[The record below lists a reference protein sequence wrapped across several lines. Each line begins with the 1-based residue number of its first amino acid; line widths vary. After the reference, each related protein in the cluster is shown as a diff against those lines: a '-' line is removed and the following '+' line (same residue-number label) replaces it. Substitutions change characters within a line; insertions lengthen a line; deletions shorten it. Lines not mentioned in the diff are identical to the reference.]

1 MTALLQNIVLALL
14 WAALTGE
21 FTIANL
27 ILGFILGALLIWL
40 GRSVTGRPSYFVKGE
55 PLPKMLFRPIGF
67 IKFVVIFL
75 WEVVLA
81 NITIVRTVLS
91 PKLDVTPAI
100 VALPLDIKTEAE
112 ITLLANMI
120 TLTPGTLSL
129 DVSDDRSV
137 IYVHAVHG
145 EDPEKVKQDIK
156 QVFEKLVHE
165 VFG

>member
-21 FTIANL
+21 FSIANL
-27 ILGFILGALLIWL
+27 ILGFLLGALLLWL
-40 GRSVTGRPSYFVKGE
+40 GRSVTGRPSYFVKDE
-55 PLPKMLFRPIGF
+55 PLPKMLLRPIAF
-67 IKFVVIFL
+67 VKFVVIFL

-91 PKLDVTPAI
+91 PRLDVTPAI
-100 VALPLDIKTEAE
+100 VALPLDIDTDAE

-137 IYVHAVHG
+137 LYVHAVHG
-145 EDPEKVKQDIK
+145 EEPEKVKQDIK

>member
-1 MTALLQNIVLALL
+1 MTALLKNILLALL

-27 ILGFILGALLIWL
+27 ILGFILGALLLWL
-40 GRSVTGRPSYFVKGE
+40 GRSVTGRSAYFIKGE
-55 PLPKMLFRPIGF
+55 PLPKMLFRPFGLV
-67 IKFVVIFL
+67 KFVVIFL
-75 WEVVLA
+75 WEVIMA
-81 NITIVRTVLS
+81 NITIVLTVIS
-91 PKLDVTPAI
+91 PKLDVKPAI
-100 VALPLDIKTEAE
+100 IALPLDVDTEAE

-137 IYVHAVHG
+137 LYVHAVDV
-145 EDPEKVKQDIK
+145 EDPAKVKQDIK

>member
-1 MTALLQNIVLALL
+1 
-14 WAALTGE
+14 
-21 FTIANL
+21 
-27 ILGFILGALLIWL
+27 
-40 GRSVTGRPSYFVKGE
+40 
-55 PLPKMLFRPIGF
+55 MLFRPIGF

-75 WEVVLA
+75 WEVVMA
-81 NITIVRTVLS
+81 NITIVQTVLS

-100 VALPLDIKTEAE
+100 IALPLDIETEAE

-137 IYVHAVHG
+137 LYVHAVDVK
-145 EDPEKVKQDIK
+145 DPEKVKQDIK